1 MKKVILIVISFMVLS
16 TAVLFV
22 SCSNKTNK
30 GTNNVSSSN
39 TNSGTSSNTN
49 SNSSSNTNS
58 SSSSKT
64 FTVDE
69 LKKYNG
75 QNGNPAYVAVSGV
88 VYDVTNARKWKNG
101 RHQNGIVAGMDL
113 TSALPQSPHGDSVLK
128 ELPIVGKLK

>member
-1 MKKVILIVISFMVLS
+1 MKRVILIVISFMILS
-16 TAVLFV
+16 TVVLFV
-22 SCSNKTNK
+22 SCSGKTNN
-30 GTNNVSSSN
+30 GTSGNSSSSVSSN
-39 TNSGTSSNTN
+39 TNNSSGSNT
-49 SNSSSNTNS
+49 TN

-64 FTVDE
+64 FTLDE

-75 QNGNPAYVAVSGV
+75 QNGNPAYVAVNGT
-88 VYDVTNARKWKNG
+88 VYDVTNARRWKNG

>member
-1 MKKVILIVISFMVLS
+1 MKRVILIVISFMILS

-22 SCSNKTNK
+22 SCSGKTN
-30 GTNNVSSSN
+30 N
-39 TNSGTSSNTN
+39 GTSSG
-49 SNSSSNTNS
+49 NSSGSVSSNANNSSGSNTTN

-64 FTVDE
+64 FTLDE

-75 QNGNPAYVAVSGV
+75 QNGNPAYVAVNGT
-88 VYDVTNARKWKNG
+88 VYDVTNARRWKNG